1 MTQKIASVRTQLE
14 QILRIRIEQG
24 HYAADSRLPAEL
36 SLAAELGVSRPTL
49 RTTLARLEAE
59 GLITR
64 RQGNGTYVNKH
75 AFSVDATPKSY
86 WNFTSLIE
94 ESGRT
99 ARSQLLSVKQ
109 RYPTGHE
116 VALCSLPADRKVV
129 ATATIFSADSQPVIH
144 STGLFPLTRAIG
156 QLDGFDFNQPIH
168 VVLKACFL
176 QDISYSI
183 SDISAAFAPRPVAR
197 YLKLAPKTP
206 VLKFVDT
213 FFNARNE
220 VLVHGVSYFCDELIR
235 MRVAHSWG

>member
-1 MTQKIASVRTQLE
+1 MTQKVASVRTQLE
-14 QILRIRIEQG
+14 QILRVRIEQG
-24 HYAADSRLPAEL
+24 HYSAESRLPAENK
-36 SLAAELGVSRPTL
+36 LAEELGVSRPTL

-86 WNFTSLIE
+86 WNFTSLIA

-99 ARSQLLSVKQ
+99 AQSQLLSVTR
-109 RYPTGHE
+109 RYPTE
-116 VALCSLPADRKVV
+116 PEAALHRLATDRKVV
-129 ATATIFSADSQPVIH
+129 AIATLFTADGEPVIY
-144 STGLFPLTRAIG
+144 STGLLPLA
-156 QLDGFDFNQPIH
+156 QDGVDRSGIDFSQPIH
-168 VVLKACFL
+168 VILKEYSR
-176 QDISYSI
+176 QDVSYSI

-197 YLKLAPKTP
+197 QLRLAPRTP

-220 VLVHGVSYFCDELIR
+220 SLVHGVSYLCDELIR
-235 MRVAHSWG
+235 MRVAHSWS